1 LNGSYNSKGHILS
14 DLIQESKQT
23 VHLRASFETM
33 ASPSLLVRLNTKKI
47 DIDGYKYKTKN
58 GYLTNSGQEKS
69 RNDEHVSG

>member
-58 GYLTNSGQEKS
+58 GYLIRK
-69 RNDEHVSG
+69 